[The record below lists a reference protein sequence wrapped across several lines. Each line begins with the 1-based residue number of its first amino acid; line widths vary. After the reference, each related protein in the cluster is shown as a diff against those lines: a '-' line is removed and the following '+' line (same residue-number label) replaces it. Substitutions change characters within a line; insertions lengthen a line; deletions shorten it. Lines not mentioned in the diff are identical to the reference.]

1 MVTIK
6 LIATCPTPA
15 AAAAPAWILVCWSL
29 ANHRQTTRQ
38 ATHTACPT
46 HAHSFPQSTQK
57 IASKTG
63 NTAPPSSR
71 RTQPLPNAV
80 QAQVDGKKGAK
91 NSGYPYEY
99 GETSSQCPVGQSP
112 HAQIPWCT
120 MALLSTF
127 PTRAVC
133 RKTRPLHCW
142 CHFPYRQADQLII
155 LRQGGGC
162 ADKGQTK
169 KIDQVAAARCKQG

>member
-6 LIATCPTPA
+6 LITMRPTPA
-15 AAAAPAWILVCWSL
+15 AAAAAPAWFLVCWSL

-38 ATHTACPT
+38 VTHTACPT

-57 IASKTG
+57 IASKMG
-63 NTAPPSSR
+63 KTAPPAVAAPSHCPMQSR
-71 RTQPLPNAV
+71 PKSTQ
-80 QAQVDGKKGAK
+80 KKGANTGGIHTK
-91 NSGYPYEY
+91 N

-127 PTRAVC
+127 PTHAVC
-133 RKTRPLHCW
+133 RKTVPLH
-142 CHFPYRQADQLII
+142 
-155 LRQGGGC
+155 
-162 ADKGQTK
+162 
-169 KIDQVAAARCKQG
+169 